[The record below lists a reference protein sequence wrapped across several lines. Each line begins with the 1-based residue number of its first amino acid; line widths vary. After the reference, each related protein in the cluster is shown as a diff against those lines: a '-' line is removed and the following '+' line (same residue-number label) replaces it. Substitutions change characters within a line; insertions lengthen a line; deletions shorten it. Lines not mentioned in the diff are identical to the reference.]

1 MLGPETLTALERRLD
16 IDVSRR
22 ATSLECSCAS
32 LELIVSF
39 EAGSRQRYERRF
51 RRPTWPGGMSGVT
64 IGIGYDLGMTPKA
77 QIRSDWER
85 HLSESELA
93 ALLAVQ
99 GVTGAAVKRLLRRLA
114 LVIPFAVAEEVFYL
128 ETLPHF
134 AARTRAAL
142 PGVTKLPADAQGAM
156 LSLVY
161 NRGAS
166 LLGEQRREMAEIATL
181 LRSPEPD
188 LEAIAGQFESMKQLW
203 PDMKGL
209 RDRRQREAEEIRG
222 AIDYA
227 PAKSLASDS
236 REAQHQRGDQQRAGG
251 IQRDDHWC
259 VVARYKAVKASG
271 AIPRRTRRQTY
282 RPAKRRRSA
291 PASEIARR

>member
-1 MLGPETLTALERRLD
+1 MSTPREQLASRLRRIQQQIGVRADGVLGPETLTALERRLD
-16 IDVSRR
+16 IDVNRR
-22 ATSLECSCAS
+22 AASLECSCAS

-39 EAGSRQRYERRF
+39 EVGSRQQYERRF

-93 ALLAVQ
+93 ALLAGQ

-114 LVIPFAVAEEVFYL
+114 HIVIPFAVAEEVFYL

-134 AARTRAAL
+134 AARTRAAF

-166 LLGEQRREMAEIATL
+166 LLGEQRREMAEIARL

-188 LEAIAGQFESMKQLW
+188 LEAIARQFESMKRLW

-222 AIDYA
+222 ANRDYA
-227 PAKSLASDS
+227 PD
-236 REAQHQRGDQQRAGG
+236 E
-251 IQRDDHWC
+251 I
-259 VVARYKAVKASG
+259 
-271 AIPRRTRRQTY
+271 TRV
-282 RPAKRRRSA
+282 
-291 PASEIARR
+291 

>member
-39 EAGSRQRYERRF
+39 EVGSRQQYEKRF

-77 QIRSDWER
+77 QIRSDWKS

-99 GVTGAAVKRLLRRLA
+99 GVTGVAVKRLLRRVA
-114 LVIPFAVAEEVFYL
+114 RIVIPFAVAEEVFYL

-134 AARTRAAL
+134 AARTRAAF
-142 PGVTKLPADAQGAM
+142 PGVAKLPPDAQGAM

-166 LLGEQRREMAEIATL
+166 LLGEPRREMAEIAKL
-181 LRSPEPD
+181 LRSPKPD
-188 LEAIAGQFESMKQLW
+188 LDAVARQFDSMKRLW

-209 RDRRQREAEEIRG
+209 RDRRQREAEVIRG
-222 AIDYA
+222 ADRDYA
-227 PAKSLASDS
+227 PG
-236 REAQHQRGDQQRAGG
+236 E
-251 IQRDDHWC
+251 I
-259 VVARYKAVKASG
+259 
-271 AIPRRTRRQTY
+271 TRV
-282 RPAKRRRSA
+282 
-291 PASEIARR
+291 

>member
-1 MLGPETLTALERRLD
+1 MSAGARR
-16 IDVSRR
+16 VSSVR
-22 ATSLECSCAS
+22 APASSSLSAS
-32 LELIVSF
+32 RWGRASDM
-39 EAGSRQRYERRF
+39 RRRF

-114 LVIPFAVAEEVFYL
+114 HIVIPFAVAEEVFYL
-128 ETLPHF
+128 ETLPRF

-161 NRGAS
+161 NRG
-166 LLGEQRREMAEIATL
+166 
-181 LRSPEPD
+181 LRCWENNG
-188 LEAIAGQFESMKQLW
+188 AKW
-203 PDMKGL
+203 PRLPGCCVRPNRISKPS
-209 RDRRQREAEEIRG
+209 RG
-222 AIDYA
+222 N
-227 PAKSLASDS
+227 SN
-236 REAQHQRGDQQRAGG
+236 R
-251 IQRDDHWC
+251 
-259 VVARYKAVKASG
+259 
-271 AIPRRTRRQTY
+271 
-282 RPAKRRRSA
+282 
-291 PASEIARR
+291 

>member
-39 EAGSRQRYERRF
+39 EVGSRQQYERRF

-85 HLSESELA
+85 NLSESELA

-114 LVIPFAVAEEVFYL
+114 HIVIPFAVAEEVFYL

-166 LLGEQRREMAEIATL
+166 LLGEQRREMAEIARL

-188 LEAIAGQFESMKQLW
+188 LEAIAGQFESMKRLW
-203 PDMKGL
+203 PDMRGL

-222 AIDYA
+222 ANRDYA
-227 PAKSLASDS
+227 PD
-236 REAQHQRGDQQRAGG
+236 E
-251 IQRDDHWC
+251 I
-259 VVARYKAVKASG
+259 
-271 AIPRRTRRQTY
+271 TRV
-282 RPAKRRRSA
+282 
-291 PASEIARR
+291 